1 MVELNNIVCYDDK
14 GEFIWSVDNKLP
26 IQIASKEQTPYVAI
40 QVQDNIL
47 KATVFFRRKFHI
59 NFADGRL
66 LQLSHQQNWCI
77 WMNAC
82 LRKIMHLLVNFLTA

>member
-66 LQLSHQQNWCI
+66 LKYEI
-77 WMNAC
+77 V
-82 LRKIMHLLVNFLTA
+82 K